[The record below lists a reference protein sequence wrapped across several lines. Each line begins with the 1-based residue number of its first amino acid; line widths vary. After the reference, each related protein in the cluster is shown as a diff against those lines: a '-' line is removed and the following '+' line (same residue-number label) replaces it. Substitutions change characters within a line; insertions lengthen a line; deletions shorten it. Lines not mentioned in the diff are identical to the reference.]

1 MRRRELT
8 PEYSP
13 AGTMRRG
20 MPCDRGSD
28 AGCHATAGCRGFC
41 LVRASAGRRRS
52 VLFCDRMD
60 SVCSVGGAR
69 SICFIGTLG
78 STALGVAELLA
89 STLAA
94 SVPDEN
100 NFG

>member
-13 AGTMRRG
+13 AGTMRPRDAMRPR
-20 MPCDRGSD
+20 MPWLLSEKVCP
-28 AGCHATAGCRGFC
+28 
-41 LVRASAGRRRS
+41 
-52 VLFCDRMD
+52 FCDRMD
-60 SVCSVGGAR
+60 SVCSVGGAH

>member
-1 MRRRELT
+1 
-8 PEYSP
+8 
-13 AGTMRRG
+13 
-20 MPCDRGSD
+20 MPCDRGMPWLLPG
-28 AGCHATAGCRGFC
+28 AGQ
-41 LVRASAGRRRS
+41 RRS
-52 VLFCDRMD
+52 EKVCPFCDRMD
-60 SVCSVGGAR
+60 SVCSVGGAH
-69 SICFIGTLG
+69 SICSIGTLG